1 MKKVAILL
9 LLSAIIISCSSTNN
23 NSIPNWFVNQYDST
37 YSETNFIVA
46 VGSGTSKEEAEE
58 NAKISLSQIFNTSVK
73 NALVTFDN
81 DNTSSLST
89 RGYIDTSVDD
99 LLGVKLVNTQL
110 NNDGIF
116 FVRIVLDKALASNK
130 IREIITPK
138 SNEINN
144 LLGNSNN
151 NSYVYLK
158 NLIRAEKIAF
168 ENQKYFD
175 QLSVLQDAT
184 VSSPL
189 INIQNKIYQVKNNLS
204 MELIIDTPDLDTKR
218 ELQKVIETML
228 VDSGIS
234 IKPSNA
240 KLNVEYKYSFS
251 DAKDSLYQC
260 NFELSVQLIE
270 ESNLIFSIN
279 KSSRGIG
286 ISEATAKQKAIKKA
300 TEIIEGELF

>member
-9 LLSAIIISCSSTNN
+9 LLSVMIISCSSTNN

-37 YSETNFIVA
+37 YSKTNFIVA

-58 NAKISLSQIFNTSVK
+58 NAKISLSQIFNTSIK
-73 NALVTFDN
+73 NALVTYDN
-81 DNTSSLST
+81 DNTSSLIT

-110 NNDGIF
+110 NNDSIF

-138 SNEINN
+138 NNEINK
-144 LLGNSNN
+144 LLVNSNN
-151 NSYVYLK
+151 NSYEYLK

-168 ENQKYFD
+168 ENQKYYD
-175 QLSVLQDAT
+175 QLSVLQDAS

-189 INIQNKIYQVKNNLS
+189 IDVQNKIYEVKNTLS
-204 MELIIDTPDLDTKR
+204 MELIIDSVDLDTKK

-228 VDSGIS
+228 LNSGIS
-234 IKPSNA
+234 IKPSKA

-251 DAKDSLYQC
+251 DVKNSLYQC
-260 NFELSVQLIE
+260 NFDLYVQLIDD
-270 ESNLIFSIN
+270 SNLIFSID
-279 KSSRGIG
+279 KSSRGLG
-286 ISEATAKQKAIKKA
+286 ISEETAKQKAMIKA
-300 TEIIEGELF
+300 TEIIEGALF

>member
-58 NAKISLSQIFNTSVK
+58 NAKISLSQIFNTSIK

-158 NLIRAEKIAF
+158 NLIRAEKIAS
-168 ENQKYFD
+168 ENQKYYD

-189 INIQNKIYQVKNNLS
+189 IDVQNKIYEVKKTLS
-204 MELIIDTPDLDTKR
+204 MELIIDSEDLNTKR

-228 VDSGIS
+228 LNSGIS
-234 IKPSNA
+234 IKPSKA

-251 DAKDSLYQC
+251 DVKDSLYQC
-260 NFELSVQLIE
+260 NFDLYVQLIDD
-270 ESNLIFSIN
+270 SNLIFSID
-279 KSSRGIG
+279 KASRGIG
-286 ISEATAKQKAIKKA
+286 ISEETAKQKAMIKA
-300 TEIIEGELF
+300 TQIIEGELF

>member
-1 MKKVAILL
+1 M
-9 LLSAIIISCSSTNN
+9 IISCSSTNN

-37 YSETNFIVA
+37 YSKTNFIVA

-58 NAKISLSQIFNTSVK
+58 NAKISLSQIFNTSIK
-73 NALVTFDN
+73 NALVTYDN
-81 DNTSSLST
+81 DNTSSLIT

-138 SNEINN
+138 NNEINK
-144 LLGNSNN
+144 LLVNSNN
-151 NSYVYLK
+151 NSYEYLK

-168 ENQKYFD
+168 ENQKYYD
-175 QLSVLQDAT
+175 QLSVLQDAS

-189 INIQNKIYQVKNNLS
+189 IDVQNKIYEVKNTLS
-204 MELIIDTPDLDTKR
+204 MELIIDSVDLDTKK

-228 VDSGIS
+228 LNSGIS
-234 IKPSNA
+234 IKPSKA

-251 DAKDSLYQC
+251 DVKNSLYQC
-260 NFELSVQLIE
+260 NFDLYVQLIDD
-270 ESNLIFSIN
+270 SNLIFSID

-286 ISEATAKQKAIKKA
+286 ISEETAKQKAMIKA
-300 TEIIEGELF
+300 TEIIEGALF

>member
-9 LLSAIIISCSSTNN
+9 LLSVMIISCSSTND

-37 YSETNFIVA
+37 YSKTNFIVA

-58 NAKISLSQIFNTSVK
+58 NAKISLSQIFNTSIK
-73 NALVTFDN
+73 NALVTYDN
-81 DNTSSLST
+81 DNTSSLIT

-138 SNEINN
+138 NNEINK
-144 LLGNSNN
+144 LLVNSNN
-151 NSYVYLK
+151 NSYEYLK

-168 ENQKYFD
+168 ENQKYYD
-175 QLSVLQDAT
+175 QLSVLQDAS

-189 INIQNKIYQVKNNLS
+189 IDVQNKIYEVKNTLS
-204 MELIIDTPDLDTKR
+204 MELIIDSVDLDTKK

-228 VDSGIS
+228 LNSGIS
-234 IKPSNA
+234 IKPSKA

-251 DAKDSLYQC
+251 DVKNSLYQC
-260 NFELSVQLIE
+260 NFDLYVQLIDD
-270 ESNLIFSIN
+270 SNLIFSID

-286 ISEATAKQKAIKKA
+286 ISEETAKQKAMIKA
-300 TEIIEGELF
+300 TEIIEGALF